1 MWHSQQRRALAGAAP
16 LAGASPAASR
26 PSAPAA
32 AEPGAPAPP
41 DVADLPAKLALLE
54 AVGIDR
60 EAALRRYG
68 PYLCS
73 PAHHIAVRLAFLQ
86 SRGKLRR
93 PPRLWQVGGAL
104 RGGAAAGQGRSS
116 RGGQAALLWCPPR
129 LHGGASTPPSPPP
142 HTHHTTPPKQVICP
156 SDAELCRL
164 HGEEEAQLAAFK
176 AEHLASPAWQEFCAA
191 HSVLQA
197 HPAAATAAA
206 PTGQQTRQA
215 DSSIV

>member
-93 PPRLWQVGGAL
+93 PPRLWQV
-104 RGGAAAGQGRSS
+104 
-116 RGGQAALLWCPPR
+116 
-129 LHGGASTPPSPPP
+129 
-142 HTHHTTPPKQVICP
+142 ICP